1 MANKL
6 EGKFE
11 EIVELIIDGKTFR
24 QIAQNYGVALST
36 LHDFISKDEHSARA
50 RMALDFSSNE
60 YAEKAEQVLLQA
72 KGGSMAEM
80 QRARELAQH
89 YRWLASKRSPKRYGD
104 KIELSGDKENPLVV
118 QQITGIKVE

>member
-11 EIVELIIDGKTFR
+11 EIIEMIIDGKTFR
-24 QIAQNYGVALST
+24 YIAENMGVALST

-50 RMALDFSSNE
+50 RMALDISSNE

-72 KGGSMAEM
+72 KGGSLAEM